1 MATNTE
7 GFAVFCFALDS
18 IVSLRASGCPRTH
31 SIGEA
36 GLKHP
41 TKSSTCLC
49 LLNVELKGYTTSSQH
64 CVHQT
69 VRGQLA
75 RVSSLLLYGFRG
87 LNLVIRV
94 GSKHL
99 YLLNHLAVFF
109 HETNCVILLALGI
122 ANTQG
127 PYFFFFLIHY

>member
-75 RVSSLLLYGFRG
+75 RVSSLCQAVPRDQPHVVRLGGKDLYS
-87 LNLVIRV
+87 L
-94 GSKHL
+94 SH
-99 YLLNHLAVFF
+99 
-109 HETNCVILLALGI
+109 
-122 ANTQG
+122 
-127 PYFFFFLIHY
+127 